1 MADKESRGGEG
12 VSHLLMLCSL
22 HTLTSENAKREVSR
36 HNPIDCT
43 AVKLNVFYLNKL
55 WMGLAKPGMTLYKE
69 SKLITEYGSM

>member
-1 MADKESRGGEG
+1 ML
-12 VSHLLMLCSL
+12 HLLMLCTL
-22 HTLTSENAKREVSR
+22 HTSNFRKRETRRVSTR